1 MEERLRQNP
10 IDRWQD
16 EQRGADGHPGGSATP
31 ARRPHAML
39 DGEASLSAIAADAV
53 AEVLH
58 LYGGRDLVARLAA
71 LGLTPGV
78 EVRMVQNFGRGP
90 VIVMVRGTRLALGR
104 REASRVHV
112 QPVG

>member
-1 MEERLRQNP
+1 
-10 IDRWQD
+10 
-16 EQRGADGHPGGSATP
+16 
-31 ARRPHAML
+31 ML
-39 DGEASLSAIAADAV
+39 DGEVSLSAIAADAM
-53 AEVLH
+53 ARVLH

-78 EVRMVQNFGRGP
+78 EVRMVQNFGHGP

-112 QPVG
+112 QPFG